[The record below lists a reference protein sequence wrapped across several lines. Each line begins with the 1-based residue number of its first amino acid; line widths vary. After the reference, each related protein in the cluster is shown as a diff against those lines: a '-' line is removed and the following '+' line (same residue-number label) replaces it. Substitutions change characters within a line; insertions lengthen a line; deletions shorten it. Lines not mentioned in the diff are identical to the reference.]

1 MQSIVAQ
8 DARGDGAVVQTNGK
22 KADEDTFVL
31 DELNAL
37 RLWLDDKVAHAQF
50 THQQALEALNQ
61 LETQGKLWTGPV
73 KDSLG
78 SVKIAEK
85 LSKDFGSL
93 WKARVYFTPGKTGDL
108 VVIKG
113 WPRAREVLTGTR
125 YKVSNPKVMELQ
137 IGKPG
142 IRAASKESA
151 RFGVVLVVAVD
162 MLEFTRTHDVPK
174 LLGSLT
180 VDIPS
185 VLLASAIGSSMGT
198 LAAGTLVVG
207 SFAFGPL
214 LVAFGVGVIAG
225 YALYRLDEAFGI
237 TEKVTKVYESALE
250 ELRQLWD
257 RLGAAAEQKMRAFEN
272 SRAVRYLGQGA
283 DSLETWFQNQAK
295 WLGQGDNAQ
304 FMMQTLM

>member
-1 MQSIVAQ
+1 M
-8 DARGDGAVVQTNGK
+8 VQTNGK
-22 KADEDTFVL
+22 KTDENTFVL

-37 RLWLDDKVAHAQF
+37 RLWLDDKVAHAKF
-50 THQQALEALNQ
+50 THQQALEAINQ
-61 LETQGKLWTGPV
+61 LETQAKLWTGPV

-78 SVKIAEK
+78 SAKIAQT
-85 LSKDFGSL
+85 LAKDFGSL

-108 VVIKG
+108 VVVKG

-151 RFGVVLVVAVD
+151 RFGVILVVAVD
-162 MLEFTRTHDVPK
+162 MLEFARKHDLPK

-185 VLLASAIGSSMGT
+185 VLLASAVGSWVGT
-198 LAAGTLVVG
+198 FAAGTVVVG

-237 TEKVTKVYESALE
+237 TEKVTEVYKSALE

-257 RLGAAAEQKMRAFEN
+257 RLGASAEQKMKAFEN
-272 SRAVRYLGQGA
+272 SRAVRYLGRGA
-283 DSLETWFQNQAK
+283 DSLENWFENQAK
-295 WLGQGDNAQ
+295 WLGEGDNAQ